1 MKSVFQN
8 SKTSSP
14 ALPKSLWV
22 FTIMLSFVFVSHA
35 PSAGPR
41 ILFSSTRDGN
51 PEIYTMNPDGSNVV
65 NLSRHPRADRDP
77 TWSPDG
83 KKIGFISARI
93 PHHNELS
100 CKPVNPNLLGFG
112 VFQLFSGNHPQDLS

>member
-1 MKSVFQN
+1 MKSICQN
-8 SKTSSP
+8 SQIATP

-51 PEIYTMNPDGSNVV
+51 PEIYTMNLDGSNVV
-65 NLSRHPRADRDP
+65 NLSQHPRADRAP
-77 TWSPDG
+77 TVT
-83 KKIGFISARI
+83 R
-93 PHHNELS
+93 
-100 CKPVNPNLLGFG
+100 PVIAIKANPTRAN
-112 VFQLFSGNHPQDLS
+112 

>member
-8 SKTSSP
+8 SKTASP

-51 PEIYTMNPDGSNVV
+51 PEIYTMNLDGSNVV
-65 NLSRHPRADRDP
+65 NLSLNIQEPMGP
-77 TWSPDG
+77 LPSP
-83 KKIGFISARI
+83 SRSSQLRRI
-93 PHHNELS
+93 RRGRIEH
-100 CKPVNPNLLGFG
+100 LLLRIR
-112 VFQLFSGNHPQDLS
+112 VDENK

>member
-8 SKTSSP
+8 SKTASP

-22 FTIMLSFVFVSHA
+22 FTIMLSFVFGSYA
-35 PSAGPR
+35 QSAGPR

-51 PEIYTMNPDGSNVV
+51 SEVYTMNPDGSNVA
-65 NLSRHPRADRDP
+65 NLSQHPRSDLNP

-100 CKPVNPNLLGFG
+100 DKPVSAIL
-112 VFQLFSGNHPQDLS
+112 

>member
-1 MKSVFQN
+1 MKSICQN
-8 SKTSSP
+8 SQIANP
-14 ALPKSLWV
+14 ALLKSLWV
-22 FTIMLSFVFVSHA
+22 FTVILSFVFGSHA

-51 PEIYTMNPDGSNVV
+51 PEIYTMNLDGSNVV
-65 NLSRHPRADRDP
+65 NLSQHPRADMAP

-100 CKPVNPNLLGFG
+100 CKPVNPNLLGFS

>member
-8 SKTSSP
+8 SKTSNP
-14 ALPKSLWV
+14 TLPKSLWM

-51 PEIYTMNPDGSNVV
+51 PEIYTMHPDGSNVV
-65 NLSRHPRADRDP
+65 NLSQHPRADRDP
-77 TWSPDG
+77 YLVPRW
-83 KKIGFISARI
+83 
-93 PHHNELS
+93 
-100 CKPVNPNLLGFG
+100 
-112 VFQLFSGNHPQDLS
+112 

>member
-8 SKTSSP
+8 SKTLNP
-14 ALPKSLWV
+14 TFPKSLWV
-22 FTIMLSFVFVSHA
+22 FTVMFSFVFGSYA
-35 PSAGPR
+35 QSAGPR
-41 ILFSSTRDGN
+41 ILFTSGRDGN
-51 PEIYTMNPDGSNVV
+51 TEIYTMNLDGSNAV
-65 NLSRHPRADRDP
+65 NLSQHPKMDHYAA
-77 TWSPDG
+77 WSPDG